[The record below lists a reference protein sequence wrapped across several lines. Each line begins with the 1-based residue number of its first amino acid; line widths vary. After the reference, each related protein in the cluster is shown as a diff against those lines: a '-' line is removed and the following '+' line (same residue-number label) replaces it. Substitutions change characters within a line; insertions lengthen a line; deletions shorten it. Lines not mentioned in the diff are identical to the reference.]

1 MLGRG
6 EFVCGMVLVYQ
17 LSEKINSS
25 LFEFLPKC
33 LKMREERERERERE
47 RWFCHDKCHHHLSP
61 LIMSCIKEFWRMRNT
76 FHVIK
81 NCRISIIY
89 MMTNKKVKKMLKKE
103 FFMFVEEVLSS

>member
-25 LFEFLPKC
+25 LFEFLPKY

-47 RWFCHDKCHHHLSP
+47 
-61 LIMSCIKEFWRMRNT
+61 M
-76 FHVIK
+76 
-81 NCRISIIY
+81 
-89 MMTNKKVKKMLKKE
+89 
-103 FFMFVEEVLSS
+103 VLSR

>member
-33 LKMREERERERERE
+33 LKMREEERERERE
-47 RWFCHDKCHHHLSP
+47 RDGFVTIS
-61 LIMSCIKEFWRMRNT
+61 
-76 FHVIK
+76 VI
-81 NCRISIIY
+81 IIY
-89 MMTNKKVKKMLKKE
+89 HL
-103 FFMFVEEVLSS
+103 